1 MFLNA
6 SLSLALDRI
15 AERAADVRRAYTP
28 GATPR
33 HDDVATAGPSSA
45 FTLDPLAVAPPDGA
59 YFLAADEGGER
70 LYTRDGSFAVRDGR
84 LVAGDGRPVLGMPA
98 GGGPLGELR
107 FDAVDA
113 ALGRAADAAIE
124 PDGTLVYMRAAIDP
138 RSGARGTQ
146 RVVVGRLALARFPAA
161 TRLES
166 DDGAAAA
173 APAGIAPYVGLPG
186 DGDFASLAPRQRE
199 RSRVDIDESLARLKE
214 AYLAFDALQAAE
226 AARSRL
232 GKTAMDLLK

>member
-33 HDDVATAGPSSA
+33 YDDVATAGPSST
-45 FTLDPLAVAPPDGA
+45 FTFDPLAVAPPDGA
-59 YFLAADEGGER
+59 YFLTAGER
-70 LYTRDGSFAVRDGR
+70 GDNVFTRDGSFAVRDGR
-84 LVAGDGRPVLGMPA
+84 LVAGDRRPVLGVPA

-107 FDAVDA
+107 IDAVDT
-113 ALGRAADAAIE
+113 ALGRAGDAAVE
-124 PDGTLVYMRAAIDP
+124 PDGTLVYTRVAIDP
-138 RSGARGTQ
+138 RSGTRGTQ
-146 RVVVGRLALARFPAA
+146 RVVVGRVALARFPAG
-161 TRLES
+161 TRLEP
-166 DDGAAAA
+166 DDGSGAA
-173 APAGIAPYVGLPG
+173 APAGLAPHVGLPG
-186 DGDFASLAPRQRE
+186 DGDFASVEPRQRE